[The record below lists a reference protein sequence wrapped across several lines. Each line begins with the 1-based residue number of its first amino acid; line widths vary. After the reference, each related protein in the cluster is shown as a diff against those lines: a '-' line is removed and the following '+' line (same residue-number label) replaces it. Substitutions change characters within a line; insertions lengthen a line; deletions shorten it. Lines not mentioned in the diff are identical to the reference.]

1 MAADRDR
8 SQPVGLLAR
17 VKQRIGRLLGFGD
30 RRSRQVSADS
40 IEPSAE
46 INLREL
52 PTAQLVHDLRNQLT
66 LMLGCVDNVAD
77 VVVTG
82 EAGQEIGELRQCVE
96 RALRLTGELLVTA
109 GPRSVTR
116 GPVDLNR
123 VVASVVQMLSPMMA
137 DRIDLR
143 LRLSPV
149 TIPVVA
155 DALELERI
163 ILNLALNAC
172 EAVPGQGVVTIE
184 TAAAFGESSDPD
196 EGPLRR
202 SHARLTVSDT
212 GGGMAPEVKAR
223 MFEPFFTTREKGTG
237 LGLSSVARTVRQ
249 LGGTVLVDSEPGRG
263 TFVSVILPLH
273 DVSAR

>member
-52 PTAQLVHDLRNQLT
+52 PTAQVVHDVRNQL
-66 LMLGCVDNVAD
+66 
-77 VVVTG
+77 
-82 EAGQEIGELRQCVE
+82 
-96 RALRLTGELLVTA
+96 
-109 GPRSVTR
+109 
-116 GPVDLNR
+116 
-123 VVASVVQMLSPMMA
+123 
-137 DRIDLR
+137 IDLR